1 MALSGAQRAQRCRE
15 KKNKNAELSEIMK
28 QKDRKRKRLARL
40 KMTLSEMTALR
51 LRQKINL
58 QKFRA
63 KKQNDSDCS
72 TVQASS
78 FSTKQTKSKA
88 LKKIMNVLPVNK
100 KRQIE
105 LITKVAEDLKILKI
119 QKKQERDY
127 QALPTTVK
135 NKVYEFYCRDDISYQ
150 APGKRDSI
158 TIKEN
163 GLRKKMQKKYL
174 LFTLRELY
182 ELFIQENPNAIISLS
197 SFQDLRP
204 DYILY
209 KSSIPHN
216 MCICNYHENI
226 ALLIKSLNKHVQ
238 GLDTIDLNSF
248 LKLIVCNDQNQNCMF
263 SNCSICADKFK
274 NEIEN
279 KIINPTSLIKWTLW
293 STSQQGRAVKVD
305 YEGSV
310 VECVKIL
317 SNKVEQFLFHVF
329 IKRQQSS
336 FFETIKSNTTN
347 KKCLIQVDYSEN
359 YAIIEQNEIQSAHWS
374 RKQLSLFTA
383 YVWGNG
389 STYPL
394 VIVSNNV
401 AHNKYTVATCL
412 ERILT
417 RMQIL
422 IPSIEELIIFS
433 DGSAS

>member
-1 MALSGAQRAQRCRE
+1 
-15 KKNKNAELSEIMK
+15 
-28 QKDRKRKRLARL
+28 
-40 KMTLSEMTALR
+40 
-51 LRQKINL
+51 
-58 QKFRA
+58 
-63 KKQNDSDCS
+63 
-72 TVQASS
+72 
-78 FSTKQTKSKA
+78 
-88 LKKIMNVLPVNK
+88 
-100 KRQIE
+100 
-105 LITKVAEDLKILKI
+105 
-119 QKKQERDY
+119 
-127 QALPTTVK
+127 
-135 NKVYEFYCRDDISYQ
+135 
-150 APGKRDSI
+150 
-158 TIKEN
+158 
-163 GLRKKMQKKYL
+163 
-174 LFTLRELY
+174 
-182 ELFIQENPNAIISLS
+182 
-197 SFQDLRP
+197 
-204 DYILY
+204 
-209 KSSIPHN
+209 
-216 MCICNYHENI
+216 
-226 ALLIKSLNKHVQ
+226 
-238 GLDTIDLNSF
+238 
-248 LKLIVCNDQNQNCMF
+248 MF

-293 STSQQGRAVKVD
+293 STSQQGRAVNVD

-389 STYPL
+389 STYSL

-412 ERILT
+412 ERIIT

-433 DGSAS
+433 DGSASQFKQRFLFKNLSILADKFKISLSWNFFASNHGKG

>member
-1 MALSGAQRAQRCRE
+1 
-15 KKNKNAELSEIMK
+15 MK

-40 KMTLSEMTALR
+40 KMTLSEVTALR

-58 QKFRA
+58 QKFRP
-63 KKQNDSDCS
+63 KKKNDSNCS
-72 TVQASS
+72 TAQASS

-135 NKVYEFYCRDDISYQ
+135 NKVYEFYSRDDISYQ

-248 LKLIVCNDQNQNCMF
+248 LKLIVCNDQNQNF
-263 SNCSICADKFK
+263 ALPSQPAINCI
-274 NEIEN
+274 
-279 KIINPTSLIKWTLW
+279 TSVWTP
-293 STSQQGRAVKVD
+293 A
-305 YEGSV
+305 
-310 VECVKIL
+310 C
-317 SNKVEQFLFHVF
+317 
-329 IKRQQSS
+329 
-336 FFETIKSNTTN
+336 
-347 KKCLIQVDYSEN
+347 
-359 YAIIEQNEIQSAHWS
+359 
-374 RKQLSLFTA
+374 
-383 YVWGNG
+383 
-389 STYPL
+389 
-394 VIVSNNV
+394 
-401 AHNKYTVATCL
+401 
-412 ERILT
+412 
-417 RMQIL
+417 
-422 IPSIEELIIFS
+422 
-433 DGSAS
+433 

>member
-40 KMTLSEMTALR
+40 KMTLSEVTALR

-63 KKQNDSDCS
+63 KKKNDSDCS
-72 TVQASS
+72 TAQASS

-100 KRQIE
+100 KRQLE

-127 QALPTTVK
+127 QALPTPVK
-135 NKVYEFYCRDDISYQ
+135 NKVYEFYYRDDISYQ

-182 ELFIQENPNAIISLS
+182 ELFIRENPNTIISLS

-204 DYILY
+204 DFILY

-216 MCICNYHENI
+216 MCIYNYHENI

-238 GLDTIDLNSF
+238 GLDTID
-248 LKLIVCNDQNQNCMF
+248 
-263 SNCSICADKFK
+263 
-274 NEIEN
+274 
-279 KIINPTSLIKWTLW
+279 
-293 STSQQGRAVKVD
+293 
-305 YEGSV
+305 
-310 VECVKIL
+310 
-317 SNKVEQFLFHVF
+317 
-329 IKRQQSS
+329 
-336 FFETIKSNTTN
+336 
-347 KKCLIQVDYSEN
+347 CLQ
-359 YAIIEQNEIQSAHWS
+359 
-374 RKQLSLFTA
+374 
-383 YVWGNG
+383 
-389 STYPL
+389 
-394 VIVSNNV
+394 
-401 AHNKYTVATCL
+401 
-412 ERILT
+412 
-417 RMQIL
+417 
-422 IPSIEELIIFS
+422 
-433 DGSAS
+433 

>member
-1 MALSGAQRAQRCRE
+1 
-15 KKNKNAELSEIMK
+15 
-28 QKDRKRKRLARL
+28 
-40 KMTLSEMTALR
+40 
-51 LRQKINL
+51 
-58 QKFRA
+58 
-63 KKQNDSDCS
+63 
-72 TVQASS
+72 
-78 FSTKQTKSKA
+78 
-88 LKKIMNVLPVNK
+88 
-100 KRQIE
+100 
-105 LITKVAEDLKILKI
+105 
-119 QKKQERDY
+119 
-127 QALPTTVK
+127 
-135 NKVYEFYCRDDISYQ
+135 
-150 APGKRDSI
+150 
-158 TIKEN
+158 
-163 GLRKKMQKKYL
+163 
-174 LFTLRELY
+174 
-182 ELFIQENPNAIISLS
+182 
-197 SFQDLRP
+197 
-204 DYILY
+204 
-209 KSSIPHN
+209 
-216 MCICNYHENI
+216 
-226 ALLIKSLNKHVQ
+226 
-238 GLDTIDLNSF
+238 
-248 LKLIVCNDQNQNCMF
+248 MF

-293 STSQQGRAVKVD
+293 STSQQGRAVNVD

-389 STYPL
+389 STYSL

-412 ERILT
+412 ERIIT

-433 DGSAS
+433 DADKFKISLSWNFFASNHGKDGIGGSVKRMIYQDVMSGKRCTNAADFTRLIQERDTPIIIEELLTTDIEDAAENLKFLFENVKAVPNIQKLHSITVLKTNEIECKVYSNSTEKTVIHF